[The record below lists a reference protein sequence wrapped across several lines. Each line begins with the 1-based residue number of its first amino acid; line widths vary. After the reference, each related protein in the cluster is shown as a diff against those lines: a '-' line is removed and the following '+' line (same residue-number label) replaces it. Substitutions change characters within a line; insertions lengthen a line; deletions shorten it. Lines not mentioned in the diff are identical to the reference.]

1 MHNLHGGFSWN
12 ARPCSE
18 MPSCLIEMQKDSTR
32 PREWAEGSQM
42 GSCVDNWR
50 MRNLGRRDPNQSPKT
65 TGIWTV
71 HSSKVKRFDGQ
82 YAPLSHV
89 DIHNH
94 PASKRSA
101 FHRADWKGTSIKRPL
116 KSREQYATH
125 TDSRGS
131 LNAGISQVVFPQHP
145 YAVAIKWGKA
155 QVKSLLGEKN
165 CLSNVRIPQPRK
177 WEFINPQGQGTGHAG
192 AQLD

>member
-18 MPSCLIEMQKDSTR
+18 MPSCLIEMQKDSAR
-32 PREWAEGSQM
+32 PREWAEGWQM

-71 HSSKVKRFDGQ
+71 HSSKVKRFDSQ

-116 KSREQYATH
+116 KAKNSTPL
-125 TDSRGS
+125 T
-131 LNAGISQVVFPQHP
+131 LT
-145 YAVAIKWGKA
+145 AVDHLMLEYP
-155 QVKSLLGEKN
+155 KS
-165 CLSNVRIPQPRK
+165 CFLSILTPWQQSGGRHRWN
-177 WEFINPQGQGTGHAG
+177 HC
-192 AQLD
+192 